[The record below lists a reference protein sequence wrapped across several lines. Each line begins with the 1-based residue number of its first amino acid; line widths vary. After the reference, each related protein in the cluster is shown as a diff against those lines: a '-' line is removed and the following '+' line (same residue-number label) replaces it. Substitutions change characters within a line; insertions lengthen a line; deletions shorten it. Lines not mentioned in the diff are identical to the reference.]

1 MGKTYDHIDERLS
14 EFIESQSIFFVAT
27 APLAEDGLLNLSPKG
42 LDTLRILDEQTVAYL
57 DLTGSGVE
65 TIAHLKENGRC
76 VMMFC
81 AFEGRPMILRLHGRG
96 EVFEK
101 GDPEFERLLP
111 LFPELPGTRSIIR
124 LTVERIADSCGWAVP
139 LMKHEG
145 DRDQLLRYAEQKG
158 DDGIRDAQ
166 LRANM
171 TSLDGLPGLKGPST

>member
-1 MGKTYDHIDERLS
+1 MGKTYERIDERLR
-14 EFIESQSIFFVAT
+14 EFIEQQPLFFVAT

-42 LDTLRILDEQTVAYL
+42 LDTLRILDERTVAYL

-96 EVFEK
+96 EVLETGEADFE
-101 GDPEFERLLP
+101 DLLP

-124 LTVERIADSCGWAVP
+124 IAVDRIADSCGWGVP
-139 LMKHEG
+139 LMNFEG
-145 DRDQLLRYAEQKG
+145 DRDQLLRYADQIG
-158 DDGIRDAQ
+158 DEGIRDAQ
-166 LRANM
+166 QKGNM
-171 TSLDGLPGLKGPST
+171 ASLDGLPGLKGPSV